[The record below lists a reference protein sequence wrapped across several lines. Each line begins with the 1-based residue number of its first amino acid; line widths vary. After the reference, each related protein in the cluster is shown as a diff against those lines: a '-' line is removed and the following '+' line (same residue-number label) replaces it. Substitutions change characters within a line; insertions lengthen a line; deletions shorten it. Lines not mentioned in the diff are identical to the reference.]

1 MELCATLRMRF
12 LGDLSCKEFLPK
24 ENNIIGDTFRIG
36 DGINVKFEDYVWDGR
51 EWVLLPKFTNEEE
64 S

>member
-12 LGDLSCKEFLPK
+12 LGDLRCKEFLPK
-24 ENNIIGDTFRIG
+24 ENNIIGDAYH
-36 DGINVKFEDYVWDGR
+36 VKSDDYVWDGK
-51 EWVLLPKFTNEEE
+51 EWVLLPKFTNKEE